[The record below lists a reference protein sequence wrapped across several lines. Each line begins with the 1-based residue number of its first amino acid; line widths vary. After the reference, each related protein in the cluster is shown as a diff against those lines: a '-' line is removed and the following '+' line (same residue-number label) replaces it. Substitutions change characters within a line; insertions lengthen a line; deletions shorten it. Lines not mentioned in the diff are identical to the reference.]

1 MSESNHAENISD
13 IKERLAKLE
22 GLLERLFVELANNQ
36 TSQENFHGRI
46 ETKTDRLLTN
56 DTKKLQRIAK
66 NETSLKNLKATMWV
80 FLVPIAAAVAR
91 WFI

>member
-1 MSESNHAENISD
+1 MSETDHAENISD

-22 GLLERLFVELANNQ
+22 GLLERIVVELSPNQ
-36 TSQENFHGRI
+36 VCQENFHGRI
-46 ETKTDRLLTN
+46 ETKTDRLLAN

-80 FLVPIAAAVAR
+80 FLVPIGAAVAR